1 MNFPG
6 NNTEVGFHFLLWVI
20 FLTQGSSPGLL
31 HCKKFLYWLSH
42 QERKGACQIHTLLQA
57 VCPRQKQNM
66 FKNTVLIHYIKNHP
80 FYTHEVCHNWVSG
93 YTVRE
98 SHREWEGDLVID
110 SGQKELHA
118 VATQLSLKNMGKG
131 GDVTGRLQRCRTLI
145 R

>member
-6 NNTEVGFHFLLWVI
+6 KNTEVGFHFLLWVI

-31 HCKKFLYWLSH
+31 HCKKFLYRLSH
-42 QERKGACQIHTLLQA
+42 QEREGACQTHTLLQA

-66 FKNTVLIHYIKNHP
+66 FKNSVLIHYIKNHP

-110 SGQKELHA
+110 SGQKELM
-118 VATQLSLKNMGKG
+118 Q
-131 GDVTGRLQRCRTLI
+131 LQRSCHLRIWEKVRMLLEDYKGAGH
-145 R
+145 